1 MITKEQV
8 LEAIELLNAAEI
20 GIKIKTARAK
30 EEDLRENFLATVD
43 ELLEAKKQKSIP
55 EKVAVI
61 YNALVEEE
69 NEKAEEAEAPKEKA
83 VKAPKEKKE
92 KAVKEPKEKAVKAPK
107 EKTEGKK
114 ESRPQALKRK
124 METIPELEDLLNDKE
139 LLTIYNGRKAWI
151 RNDFNK
157 LPGSP
162 LPKGG
167 G

>member
-69 NEKAEEAEAPKEKA
+69 NEKTEEAEAPKEKA
-83 VKAPKEKKE
+83 VKASKEKKE
-92 KAVKEPKEKAVKAPK
+92 KVVKEPK

-139 LLTIYNGRKAWI
+139 LLAIYNGRKAWI

-157 LPGSP
+157 L
-162 LPKGG
+162 LKK
-167 G
+167 

>member
-69 NEKAEEAEAPKEKA
+69 NEKTEEAEAPKEKA

-157 LPGSP
+157 L
-162 LPKGG
+162 LKK
-167 G
+167 

>member
-30 EEDLRENFLATVD
+30 EEDLRENFLATID

-55 EKVAVI
+55 EKAAEI

-69 NEKAEEAEAPKEKA
+69 NEKVAEAEVETPKEKA
-83 VKAPKEKKE
+83 VKAPKEK
-92 KAVKEPKEKAVKAPK
+92 V
-107 EKTEGKK
+107 EGKK

-139 LLTIYNGRKAWI
+139 LLTIYNGRKVWI

-157 LPGSP
+157 L
-162 LPKGG
+162 LKK
-167 G
+167 

>member
-157 LPGSP
+157 L
-162 LPKGG
+162 LKK
-167 G
+167 

>member
-69 NEKAEEAEAPKEKA
+69 NEKAEEAEATKEKA

-157 LPGSP
+157 L
-162 LPKGG
+162 LKK
-167 G
+167 

>member
-30 EEDLRENFLATVD
+30 EEDLRENFLATID

-55 EKVAVI
+55 EKAAEI

-69 NEKAEEAEAPKEKA
+69 NEKVAEAEAEVEAPKKKA
-83 VKAPKEKKE
+83 VKEPKEKKE
-92 KAVKEPKEKAVKAPK
+92 KAAKEPKEKAVKAPK
-107 EKTEGKK
+107 EKVEGKK

-157 LPGSP
+157 L
-162 LPKGG
+162 LKK
-167 G
+167 

>member
-69 NEKAEEAEAPKEKA
+69 NEKAEEVEAT
-83 VKAPKEKKE
+83 KEKKE
-92 KAVKEPKEKAVKAPK
+92 KAPKEKKEKAVKAPK

-157 LPGSP
+157 L
-162 LPKGG
+162 LKK
-167 G
+167 

>member
-69 NEKAEEAEAPKEKA
+69 NEKVAEAEAEVEAPKKKA
-83 VKAPKEKKE
+83 VKEPKEKKE
-92 KAVKEPKEKAVKAPK
+92 KAAKEPKEKAVKAPK
-107 EKTEGKK
+107 EKVEGKK

-157 LPGSP
+157 L
-162 LPKGG
+162 LKK
-167 G
+167 